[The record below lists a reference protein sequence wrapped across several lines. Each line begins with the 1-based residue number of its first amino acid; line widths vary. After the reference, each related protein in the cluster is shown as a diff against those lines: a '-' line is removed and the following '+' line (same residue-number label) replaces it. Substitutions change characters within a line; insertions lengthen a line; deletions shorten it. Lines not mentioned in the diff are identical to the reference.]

1 LNDSQQS
8 LRDQINEFRRR
19 GVAFNEPSYR
29 SKIAANQAEL
39 VNQQNVISKNAKGFE
54 SIDSICKQNKY
65 QLDTVV
71 ADEASIDE
79 FAEDEVLE
87 EDAE

>member
-1 LNDSQQS
+1 
-8 LRDQINEFRRR
+8 
-19 GVAFNEPSYR
+19 
-29 SKIAANQAEL
+29 
-39 VNQQNVISKNAKGFE
+39 VISKNAKAFE